1 MRIGTLGFG
10 ILAVA
15 LTVCGAAFADG
26 GGGMSRGGSM
36 DIPQRQMT
44 PEEQAKASY
53 NSGVRSVKAADKF
66 EKTADEAKDEKKK
79 AKALDRAKKAYEK
92 ARGQFAAA
100 VQRQPQMHEAWNY
113 VGYTSRKLGE
123 YDKALAAY
131 DEALRLS
138 PTYAEAIEYR
148 GEAYLGLNRIEDAKA
163 AYMQLFQSSRS
174 HADQLMAAMQRWVSD
189 RRGDTAGVAP
199 AEIDSFAQWVDE
211 RTNIARQTAS
221 LATDAAAPRWN

>member
-1 MRIGTLGFG
+1 MRIRTLGWG
-10 ILAVA
+10 ILA
-15 LTVCGAAFADG
+15 LLLSGTVFADG

-44 PEEQAKASY
+44 PEEQAKNSY
-53 NSGVRSVKAADKF
+53 NAGVRSVKGADKLA
-66 EKTADEAKDEKKK
+66 KAADEATDEKKK

-113 VGYTSRKLGE
+113 VGYTSRKLGD

-163 AYMQLFQSSRS
+163 AYMQLFQSSRT
-174 HADQLMAAMQRWVSD
+174 HADQLMAAMQRWVSE
-189 RRGDTAGVAP
+189 RRADASGVATTD
-199 AEIDSFAQWVDE
+199 IDAFAQWVDE